1 MPAASRTIRL
11 VDIARE
17 VGVSRP
23 VVAAALF
30 DSGGNT
36 RVSPA
41 LAARIRATAARLGYR
56 PNAVARQ
63 LKTGRSRLIGVVI
76 GADNPQVNQTRL
88 LQLEAEAFRRG
99 YRLLIAY
106 LHDMR
111 ESAALMADFVARG
124 VEGVFWLHLPFCLEQ
139 PPKAAIFKQL
149 PRVIFN
155 EERWCPHGGVIRIDY
170 AGGIHQAVHHLAT
183 QGHRRIG
190 MMLAGRGGWPG
201 DPILARL
208 RGYQTA
214 LCELGLPG
222 GRSHVWFGDSPDPAA
237 SAIDAAL
244 TELLDRRRVT
254 AIIASNDQWA
264 AETIKALRRR
274 GLRIPENVALVGFDN
289 DDLAR
294 RLDPELTTVDH
305 NHDLFVQRALELF
318 ERLAVTPAAA
328 ADEILIPARLVVRQS
343 T

>member
-1 MPAASRTIRL
+1 MPAASRIIRL
-11 VDIARE
+11 VDLARE

-30 DSGGNT
+30 ASGGNT

-63 LKTGRSRLIGVVI
+63 LKTGRSRLLGVVI
-76 GADNPQVNQTRL
+76 GADNPPANQMRL

-106 LHDMR
+106 LHDMG
-111 ESAALMADFVARG
+111 ESAALMADLVARG

-139 PPKAAIFKQL
+139 PPKAAIFRAV

-155 EERWCPHGGVIRIDY
+155 DERWCPHGGVVRVDY
-170 AGGIHQAVHHLAT
+170 ADGIRQAVHHLAAR
-183 QGHRRIG
+183 GHRRIG
-190 MMLAGRGGWPG
+190 MMLAARGGWPG

-214 LCELGLPG
+214 LRELNLPG
-222 GRSHVWFGDSPDPAA
+222 RRSLVWFGSSPDPAA
-237 SAIDAAL
+237 PAIGAAL
-244 TELLDRRRVT
+244 AELLDRRHVT
-254 AIIASNDQWA
+254 AIITSNDQWA
-264 AETIKALRRR
+264 AETIKQLRRR
-274 GLRIPENVALVGFDN
+274 RLRIPEDVALVGFDN

-305 NHDLFVQRALELF
+305 NHGLFVERALALF
-318 ERLAVTPAAA
+318 EQLAETPAAA

-343 T
+343 A